1 MFRSNKYLIL
11 LCVVFLTGN
20 SAALGQ
26 AESARESKSADLQD
40 AVLQDREI
48 RLLDLSGTPYERGL
62 AHGKALKTEIKAII
76 SDFKQDLAKTYNV
89 ASSDFIER
97 FVETTNFQPAIEKW
111 TPGLLDEVR
120 GIADGADIPF
130 EEVYVFQL
138 ADEIWSMGKWAM
150 KHKCTAISVNRR
162 GDQPTIVAQTMDIPG
177 FYQKYPTLLRIR
189 YENGPTQMV
198 LTCPGLIGVNGLN
211 SDGVAVC
218 CNTLLQL
225 QPSLEGVPCL
235 FVVRGVLEN
244 RELKTAES
252 WLKKIPHAV
261 GQNYTLG
268 DQNEAHA
275 FECCAISKKRFR
287 PVDNADYTY
296 HTNHPLVNT
305 DWHPEYLARC
315 KEKKCSPAQGLSVC
329 HRFKTL
335 QQRINMDNP
344 ITEKSIIESLASRD
358 SDIGPICGEWNYAC
372 TLFILGENPEMHIS
386 PGRAD
391 SFRMQVFGFQ

>member
-1 MFRSNKYLIL
+1 MFQSNKYLTV
-11 LCVVFLTGN
+11 LCFVFMSGT
-20 SAALGQ
+20 SAALAQ
-26 AESARESKSADLQD
+26 TDSAIHSKSDVSQQ
-40 AVLQDREI
+40 AVLRDREI
-48 RLLDLSGTPYERGL
+48 TLLDLSGGPYERGL
-62 AHGKALKTEIKAII
+62 AHGKALKTEIKDII
-76 SDFKQDLAKTYNV
+76 LLFKQDLANTYNV
-89 ASSDFIER
+89 DSSVFIKR
-97 FVETTNFQPAIEKW
+97 FMATSNFQPAIKKW

-120 GIADGADIPF
+120 GIADGADVPF
-130 EEVYVFQL
+130 DEIYVFQL

-189 YENGPTQMV
+189 YENGSTQMV
-198 LTCPGLIGVNGLN
+198 LTCPGLIGVNGMN

-244 RELKTAES
+244 KNLKSAES

-268 DQNEAHA
+268 DRSESRA
-275 FECCAISKKRFR
+275 FECCATSKKRFK
-287 PVDNADYTY
+287 PVDGADFTF

-305 DWHPEYLARC
+305 DWHPDYVAQC
-315 KEKKCSPAQGLSVC
+315 KEKKCNPEEGLYVC

-335 QQRINMDNP
+335 QQRIQKGNP
-344 ITEKSIIESLASRD
+344 ITEKSIIDTLASRD
-358 SDIGPICGEWNYAC
+358 SGKGPICGEWNYAC
-372 TLFILGENPEMHIS
+372 TVFVLGETPELHIS

-391 SFRMQVFGFQ
+391 RYRMQTFRFE